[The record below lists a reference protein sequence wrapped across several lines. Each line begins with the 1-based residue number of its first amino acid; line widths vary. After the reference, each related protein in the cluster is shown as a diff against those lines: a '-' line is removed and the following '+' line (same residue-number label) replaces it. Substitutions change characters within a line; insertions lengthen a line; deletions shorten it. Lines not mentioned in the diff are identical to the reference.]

1 VAGGRGLTWCP
12 QWWMHAEAIARLMA
26 LWEAWE
32 ALRLDGGT
40 AMGTWWRDHC
50 GPQLGVLMN
59 GEEGP
64 LHLCKP
70 DHHGG
75 IPAPLKSAP
84 AGPHQNG
91 GDQPGAGPDAR
102 SALLPRAS
110 QRRQGRI
117 DRLVPSLGGVPKG
130 RVSIRGEL
138 VGSFARGRCCSVRT
152 RRVPTRCATTVGYVE
167 GRAQDEVAVR

>member
-1 VAGGRGLTWCP
+1 VYADVEAFVVGFLAPTIARKLVAGGRGLTWCP

-84 AGPHQNG
+84 APPEWWGP
-91 GDQPGAGPDAR
+91 A
-102 SALLPRAS
+102 
-110 QRRQGRI
+110 QR
-117 DRLVPSLGGVPKG
+117 
-130 RVSIRGEL
+130 
-138 VGSFARGRCCSVRT
+138 
-152 RRVPTRCATTVGYVE
+152 
-167 GRAQDEVAVR
+167 

>member
-1 VAGGRGLTWCP
+1 MSATQPGPGAVAAQEPGAPADRARPVYAGVEAFVVGFLAPTIARKLVSGGRGLTWCP

-84 AGPHQNG
+84 APPEWWGP
-91 GDQPGAGPDAR
+91 A
-102 SALLPRAS
+102 
-110 QRRQGRI
+110 QR
-117 DRLVPSLGGVPKG
+117 
-130 RVSIRGEL
+130 
-138 VGSFARGRCCSVRT
+138 
-152 RRVPTRCATTVGYVE
+152 
-167 GRAQDEVAVR
+167 

>member
-1 VAGGRGLTWCP
+1 MSATEPAPGGVAAQEAGAPAVPAPPVYADVEAFVVGFLAPTIARKLVAGGRGLTWCP

-84 AGPHQNG
+84 APPEWWGT
-91 GDQPGAGPDAR
+91 A
-102 SALLPRAS
+102 
-110 QRRQGRI
+110 
-117 DRLVPSLGGVPKG
+117 PS
-130 RVSIRGEL
+130 
-138 VGSFARGRCCSVRT
+138 
-152 RRVPTRCATTVGYVE
+152 
-167 GRAQDEVAVR
+167 

>member
-1 VAGGRGLTWCP
+1 MSTPPAPAADPTPQAPAAKSPRPAPVYPNVEAFVVGFLAPTITRKLVAGGRGLTWCP

-64 LHLCKP
+64 
-70 DHHGG
+70 
-75 IPAPLKSAP
+75 PAPVQTRP
-84 AGPHQNG
+84 ARRHTGAAEIHPH
-91 GDQPGAGPDAR
+91 PT
-102 SALLPRAS
+102 
-110 QRRQGRI
+110 
-117 DRLVPSLGGVPKG
+117 GV
-130 RVSIRGEL
+130 
-138 VGSFARGRCCSVRT
+138 VGSAAGLT
-152 RRVPTRCATTVGYVE
+152 PG
-167 GRAQDEVAVR
+167 

>member
-1 VAGGRGLTWCP
+1 MSTPPAPAADPPPQAAAAKSPRPAPVYPNVEAFVVGFLAPTISRKLVAGGRGLTWCP

-70 DHHGG
+70 DQHGG
-75 IPAPLKSAP
+75 IPASLKSTP
-84 AGPHQNG
+84 TPPEWWGP
-91 GDQPGAGPDAR
+91 
-102 SALLPRAS
+102 SRA
-110 QRRQGRI
+110 
-117 DRLVPSLGGVPKG
+117 
-130 RVSIRGEL
+130 
-138 VGSFARGRCCSVRT
+138 
-152 RRVPTRCATTVGYVE
+152 
-167 GRAQDEVAVR
+167 